1 MERQNI
7 IFMYEDGQPAPTL
20 SGGNYQA
27 GLPLANLITDDLKKI
42 ARTTNV
48 TLASTQFRMTYAAAH
63 STRAVVVGPA
73 NLSAT
78 FKYRIRTYTSAA
90 FSTVVVDT
98 GWIQPPAAPAT
109 TDRCIVHVFQDVVS
123 SRWWS
128 VEIDDQANPA
138 GYLDIGCLFMPL
150 GYQPSINYEFGA
162 TFGLRN
168 NSLTSSTLNGGKKIW
183 RRVNPR
189 VFRVALPPLPETE
202 GFGAALT
209 FLQTV
214 GFDGRVFVISDPDD
228 TATLPIRSFFGTISE
243 MDPLTQALFGRVGV
257 GFQIEEII

>member
-1 MERQNI
+1 MQNI
-7 IFMYEDGQPAPTL
+7 IILYEDGQPAPTL
-20 SGGNYQA
+20 SGGNFQPA
-27 GLPLANLITDDLKKI
+27 LPLANLLDEDLKKI
-42 ARTTNV
+42 ARTTNA

-73 NLSAT
+73 NLSTA
-78 FKYRIRTYTSAA
+78 FKYRIRTWTSAA
-90 FSTVVVDT
+90 FTTTVLDT

-109 TDRCIVHVFQDVVS
+109 ADRCIVHVFSDVVS

-189 VFRVALPPLPETE
+189 VLRVSLPLLPHSE
-202 GFGAALT
+202 GFGAAWT

-214 GFDGRVFVISDPDD
+214 GFDGRVFVIPDPDD
-228 TATLPIRSFFGTISE
+228 TATLPIRSFFGTIAE
-243 MDPLTQALFGRVGV
+243 MDPLTQAVVGRVGT